1 MANRTEYEMLWKLG
15 AQLGKDFNST
25 FSSARS
31 ILTATQKEIQA
42 LNKQQS
48 DIAGYT
54 RQQQSIEKSNQKL
67 ETYQKQLE
75 NVQKEIAQTESYNS
89 SLANKE
95 VELQAKI
102 KSIEEEIAAKTS
114 KLNQMGA
121 ALSESGVDVKNLSD
135 ESARLE
141 KELGELRDAEEKAG
155 KEAESFGDKG
165 ADAFTAIG
173 DAIVAAGIATALKAI
188 YDGYKECISLSSDFE
203 ERMSTVEALS
213 GASDSEMKQLSAL
226 AKELG
231 ATTKFTAIESGEAMT
246 YMGMAGWNAQ
256 QMMAGMDGVLQL
268 AAASGEDLGTVSD
281 IVTDDLTAFGLA
293 ASDAGHF
300 ADILA
305 AAATNSNTNVGL
317 MGETF
322 KYVAPLF
329 GTMKWSAE
337 DAAVAVGLMANAGI
351 KGTQAGTSL
360 KTALANLIAPTT
372 KMQAVMDELD
382 ISITKADGSAMDFGE
397 IMVMLR
403 DRFAGLSEQEQAAA
417 ASAIFGKEAMSGML
431 NIINA
436 SEADFDKLTNSIE
449 NCAGSAK
456 KMAEI
461 KLDNLNGQ
469 ITLMNSASDALK
481 TTIGEAFNPELRAL
495 AAIGTEILTQINA
508 FAAEHPVILKSIIAI
523 TAEVGGF
530 LVVYKSYTAI
540 KATLNTLSALSA
552 TLKAKEAAA
561 TAAQTA
567 ATTAQT
573 GATVAATTAQTG
585 LNAAMAAN
593 PIGLVL
599 AGVAALTVGV
609 ISLVETSKKASVET
623 EKLTAASKEQYDE
636 LQALNAEY
644 REACELYG
652 ETSDEAR
659 RLHGEVVLLQEEYNS
674 SKQTIEEFNE
684 AVKQTAEEYAAFVE
698 EHSKNIEA
706 INTEEDVLLALVG
719 KLEALERQT
728 NKTEAEKE
736 QLLIIIDQL
745 NDRLPSLGLSYDSV
759 AKSLN
764 LTAEAIHSVVE
775 AEIARKKYEENY
787 SAYYTAVEK
796 ELELEKQLKT
806 AKENTASAQKEYDEL
821 INSEKYKEFKEE
833 AIGAVGEAAGRAY
846 ASKWMGFATAVNNAR
861 SSLDRFKKT
870 QDDLQSQYD
879 SAVSTENELL
889 EAMGLYSE
897 SLKKNNEETA
907 EAISNSENFQSAIL
921 DIKAGLLDA
930 GSAASLY
937 GVNAEALKT
946 YTEDADAYQQALTSA
961 MELVESGFYSA
972 EEAAKAY
979 GVAVSDLED
988 YSSIQTTIEAI
999 NNLSESYV
1007 EVRDA
1012 AEKSIQGQY
1021 TLWDTAA
1028 VVIPT
1033 SIGTI
1038 NTALETQLAYWDDYN
1053 TDLTNLLERA
1063 DEIDGLNEV
1072 IASFADGSKESVNA
1086 IAGMANA
1093 SDEDLKSMVANW
1105 KEVKEQQNKA
1115 TESLT
1120 ELATGYEQQMKGLK
1134 ATLEEEVDGLNLE
1147 DEAAEAAKATVDAYT
1162 EAIRSSTDDAVKAAE
1177 RLSALVATALK
1188 SPDILIKPD
1197 VSETSSDQSSKTPT
1211 ASTGQGSKSPALG
1224 LGSWR
1229 NNRMMQAYA
1238 NGTDGAESGLA
1249 LVGEEGPEIV
1259 AFKGGEKVFTAKE
1272 TRILMREMNNETKL
1286 INAYAEGTGESLVI
1300 VSMLPQLL
1308 EMMNALNAAGSA
1320 EKAAQEPIVSEAQKS
1335 VEIRIEVSPSFSI
1348 EGNAD
1353 DEDIREKVR
1362 GWSDEIVEM
1371 VMDALEEKG
1380 VDTKR
1385 GVYA

>member
-456 KMAEI
+456 RMAEI

-599 AGVAALTVGV
+599 AGVAALTVSIIALTEASKKEKEASDELTAASQKQYNQIQALKAEYDAVCEKYGETSYQAQELSWQIADLTEQYEASKQTLSEYAQMCEDVKNAHDEMVTKHQEEISNLEKEGAGV
-609 ISLVETSKKASVET
+609 ISLVGRLESLTSQSSVTAGEQQEILAIVKALNSEVPGLSLSYNSLTNSLSSSTDAIMAMAKAQIAAEKYDT
-623 EKLTAASKEQYDE
+623 YLDQIVAKLKDNEQQEEKLTAATAQKAAAQERLEKLQKSYDKWYEKHKYGINSKKNAEKLGQYMAKIDQASKEVEKYS
-636 LQALNAEY
+636 AEV
-644 REACELYG
+644 
-652 ETSDEAR
+652 DEANSAMQANESEIER
-659 RLHGEVVLLQEEYNS
+659 MRSEMVALTDAISGTGKAASDASEES
-674 SKQTIEEFNE
+674 QS
-684 AVKQTAEEYAAFVE
+684 ALDSA
-698 EHSKNIEA
+698 
-706 INTEEDVLLALVG
+706 LLAIG
-719 KLEALERQT
+719 SGFMSAENAAALFGISSDALQT
-728 NKTEAEKE
+728 
-736 QLLIIIDQL
+736 
-745 NDRLPSLGLSYDSV
+745 SLDEIQQYQE
-759 AKSLN
+759 SLN
-764 LTAEAIHSVVE
+764 
-775 AEIARKKYEENY
+775 
-787 SAYYTAVEK
+787 
-796 ELELEKQLKT
+796 
-806 AKENTASAQKEYDEL
+806 
-821 INSEKYKEFKEE
+821 
-833 AIGAVGEAAGRAY
+833 
-846 ASKWMGFATAVNNAR
+846 
-861 SSLDRFKKT
+861 
-870 QDDLQSQYD
+870 
-879 SAVSTENELL
+879 
-889 EAMGLYSE
+889 
-897 SLKKNNEETA
+897 
-907 EAISNSENFQSAIL
+907 
-921 DIKAGLLDA
+921 
-930 GSAASLY
+930 
-937 GVNAEALKT
+937 
-946 YTEDADAYQQALTSA
+946 SA

-979 GVAVSDLED
+979 GVTVSDLED

-999 NNLSESYV
+999 NNLSESYI

-1021 TLWDTAA
+1021 SLWDTAA

-1115 TESLT
+1115 TESLA
-1120 ELATGYEQQMKGLK
+1120 ELATGYEQQMKDLK

-1147 DEAAEAAKATVDAYT
+1147 DEAAEAAKATIDAYT
-1162 EAIRSSTDDAVKAAE
+1162 EAIRNSTDDAVKAAE

-1188 SPDILIKPD
+1188 NPDILIK
-1197 VSETSSDQSSKTPT
+1197 SETSET
-1211 ASTGQGSKSPALG
+1211 STGQGSGSLSSVLG
-1224 LGSWR
+1224 SSLGSWR
-1229 NNRMMQAYA
+1229 NALMRSMQAYA

-1259 AFKGGEKVFTAKE
+1259 AFRGGEKVFTAKE
-1272 TRILMREMNNETKL
+1272 TRVLMKEMNDETKL
-1286 INAYAEGTGESLVI
+1286 INAYAEGTGDDLVI

-1380 VDTKR
+1380 IDTKR

>member
-281 IVTDDLTAFGLA
+281 IVTDDLTAFELA

-436 SEADFDKLTNSIE
+436 SESDFDKLTNSIE

-461 KLDNLNGQ
+461 KLDNL
-469 ITLMNSASDALK
+469 
-481 TTIGEAFNPELRAL
+481 
-495 AAIGTEILTQINA
+495 
-508 FAAEHPVILKSIIAI
+508 
-523 TAEVGGF
+523 
-530 LVVYKSYTAI
+530 
-540 KATLNTLSALSA
+540 
-552 TLKAKEAAA
+552 
-561 TAAQTA
+561 
-567 ATTAQT
+567 
-573 GATVAATTAQTG
+573 
-585 LNAAMAAN
+585 
-593 PIGLVL
+593 
-599 AGVAALTVGV
+599 
-609 ISLVETSKKASVET
+609 
-623 EKLTAASKEQYDE
+623 
-636 LQALNAEY
+636 
-644 REACELYG
+644 C
-652 ETSDEAR
+652 
-659 RLHGEVVLLQEEYNS
+659 
-674 SKQTIEEFNE
+674 
-684 AVKQTAEEYAAFVE
+684 
-698 EHSKNIEA
+698 
-706 INTEEDVLLALVG
+706 
-719 KLEALERQT
+719 
-728 NKTEAEKE
+728 
-736 QLLIIIDQL
+736 
-745 NDRLPSLGLSYDSV
+745 
-759 AKSLN
+759 
-764 LTAEAIHSVVE
+764 
-775 AEIARKKYEENY
+775 
-787 SAYYTAVEK
+787 
-796 ELELEKQLKT
+796 
-806 AKENTASAQKEYDEL
+806 
-821 INSEKYKEFKEE
+821 
-833 AIGAVGEAAGRAY
+833 
-846 ASKWMGFATAVNNAR
+846 
-861 SSLDRFKKT
+861 
-870 QDDLQSQYD
+870 
-879 SAVSTENELL
+879 
-889 EAMGLYSE
+889 
-897 SLKKNNEETA
+897 
-907 EAISNSENFQSAIL
+907 
-921 DIKAGLLDA
+921 
-930 GSAASLY
+930 
-937 GVNAEALKT
+937 
-946 YTEDADAYQQALTSA
+946 
-961 MELVESGFYSA
+961 
-972 EEAAKAY
+972 
-979 GVAVSDLED
+979 
-988 YSSIQTTIEAI
+988 
-999 NNLSESYV
+999 
-1007 EVRDA
+1007 
-1012 AEKSIQGQY
+1012 
-1021 TLWDTAA
+1021 
-1028 VVIPT
+1028 
-1033 SIGTI
+1033 
-1038 NTALETQLAYWDDYN
+1038 
-1053 TDLTNLLERA
+1053 
-1063 DEIDGLNEV
+1063 
-1072 IASFADGSKESVNA
+1072 
-1086 IAGMANA
+1086 
-1093 SDEDLKSMVANW
+1093 
-1105 KEVKEQQNKA
+1105 
-1115 TESLT
+1115 
-1120 ELATGYEQQMKGLK
+1120 
-1134 ATLEEEVDGLNLE
+1134 
-1147 DEAAEAAKATVDAYT
+1147 
-1162 EAIRSSTDDAVKAAE
+1162 
-1177 RLSALVATALK
+1177 
-1188 SPDILIKPD
+1188 
-1197 VSETSSDQSSKTPT
+1197 
-1211 ASTGQGSKSPALG
+1211 
-1224 LGSWR
+1224 
-1229 NNRMMQAYA
+1229 
-1238 NGTDGAESGLA
+1238 
-1249 LVGEEGPEIV
+1249 
-1259 AFKGGEKVFTAKE
+1259 
-1272 TRILMREMNNETKL
+1272 
-1286 INAYAEGTGESLVI
+1286 
-1300 VSMLPQLL
+1300 
-1308 EMMNALNAAGSA
+1308 
-1320 EKAAQEPIVSEAQKS
+1320 
-1335 VEIRIEVSPSFSI
+1335 
-1348 EGNAD
+1348 
-1353 DEDIREKVR
+1353 
-1362 GWSDEIVEM
+1362 
-1371 VMDALEEKG
+1371 
-1380 VDTKR
+1380 
-1385 GVYA
+1385 

>member
-102 KSIEEEIAAKTS
+102 KSTEEEIAAKTS

-141 KELGELRDAEEKAG
+141 KELGDLRDAEEKAG

-456 KMAEI
+456 RMAEI

-599 AGVAALTVGV
+599 AGVAALTVGIIALTEASKKEKEASDELTAASQKQYNQIQALKAEYDAVCEKYGETSYQAQKLSWQIADLTEQYEASKQTLSEYTQMCEDVQNAHDEMVAKHQEEISNLEKEGAGV
-609 ISLVETSKKASVET
+609 ISLVGRLESLASQSSVTAGEQQEILAIVKALNSEVPGLSLSYNNLTNSLSSSTDAIMAMAKAQIAAEKYDKYLDQIVKKLKDNEQQEEKLSDATKQKAEAQERLDKLQKSYDKWYEKHKYGINSKKNA
-623 EKLTAASKEQYDE
+623 EKLGQYMAKINQASQEVEKYSADVDEANSAMRENESEIERMRSEMVALTDAISGAGKAASDASEESQS
-636 LQALNAEY
+636 ALDSA
-644 REACELYG
+644 
-652 ETSDEAR
+652 
-659 RLHGEVVLLQEEYNS
+659 
-674 SKQTIEEFNE
+674 
-684 AVKQTAEEYAAFVE
+684 
-698 EHSKNIEA
+698 
-706 INTEEDVLLALVG
+706 LLAIG
-719 KLEALERQT
+719 SGFMSAENAAALFGISSDALQT
-728 NKTEAEKE
+728 
-736 QLLIIIDQL
+736 
-745 NDRLPSLGLSYDSV
+745 SLDEIQQYQE
-759 AKSLN
+759 SLN
-764 LTAEAIHSVVE
+764 
-775 AEIARKKYEENY
+775 
-787 SAYYTAVEK
+787 
-796 ELELEKQLKT
+796 
-806 AKENTASAQKEYDEL
+806 
-821 INSEKYKEFKEE
+821 
-833 AIGAVGEAAGRAY
+833 
-846 ASKWMGFATAVNNAR
+846 
-861 SSLDRFKKT
+861 
-870 QDDLQSQYD
+870 
-879 SAVSTENELL
+879 
-889 EAMGLYSE
+889 
-897 SLKKNNEETA
+897 
-907 EAISNSENFQSAIL
+907 
-921 DIKAGLLDA
+921 
-930 GSAASLY
+930 
-937 GVNAEALKT
+937 
-946 YTEDADAYQQALTSA
+946 SA

-979 GVAVSDLED
+979 GVTVSDLED

-999 NNLSESYV
+999 NNLSESYI

-1021 TLWDTAA
+1021 SLWDTAA

-1115 TESLT
+1115 TESLA
-1120 ELATGYEQQMKGLK
+1120 ELATGYEQQMKDLK

-1147 DEAAEAAKATVDAYT
+1147 DEAAEAAKATIDAYT
-1162 EAIRSSTDDAVKAAE
+1162 EAIRNSTDDAVKAAE

-1188 SPDILIKPD
+1188 NPDTLIK
-1197 VSETSSDQSSKTPT
+1197 SETSKT
-1211 ASTGQGSKSPALG
+1211 STGQGSESLSPG

-1229 NNRMMQAYA
+1229 NTLMRSMQAYA

-1259 AFKGGEKVFTAKE
+1259 AFRGGEKVFTAKE
-1272 TRILMREMNNETKL
+1272 TRVLMKEMTDETKL
-1286 INAYAEGTGESLVI
+1286 INAYAEGTGDGLVI

-1308 EMMNALNAAGSA
+1308 EMMNVLNAVGSA

-1353 DEDIREKVR
+1353 EEDIREKVR

-1380 VDTKR
+1380 IDTKR

>member
-102 KSIEEEIAAKTS
+102 KSTEEEIAAKTS

-141 KELGELRDAEEKAG
+141 KELGDLRDAEEKAG

-456 KMAEI
+456 RMAEI

-599 AGVAALTVGV
+599 AGVAALTVGIIALTEASKKEKEASDELTAASQKQYNQIQALKAEYDAVCEKYGETSYQAQELSWQIADLTEQYEASKQTLSEYAQMCEDVKNAHDEMVTKHQEEISNLEKEGAGV
-609 ISLVETSKKASVET
+609 ISLVGRLESLASQSSVTAGEQQEILAIVKALNSEVPGLSLSYNNLTNSLSSSTDAIMAMAKAQIAAEKYDKYLDQIVKKLKDNEQQEEKLSDATKQKAEAQERLDKLQKSYDKWYEKHKYGINSKKNA
-623 EKLTAASKEQYDE
+623 EKLGQYMAKINQASQEVEKYSADVDEANSAIRENESEIERMRSEMVALTDAISGTGKAASDASEESQS
-636 LQALNAEY
+636 ALDSA
-644 REACELYG
+644 
-652 ETSDEAR
+652 
-659 RLHGEVVLLQEEYNS
+659 
-674 SKQTIEEFNE
+674 
-684 AVKQTAEEYAAFVE
+684 
-698 EHSKNIEA
+698 
-706 INTEEDVLLALVG
+706 LLAIG
-719 KLEALERQT
+719 SGFMSAENAAALFGISSDALQT
-728 NKTEAEKE
+728 
-736 QLLIIIDQL
+736 
-745 NDRLPSLGLSYDSV
+745 SLDEIQQYQE
-759 AKSLN
+759 SLN
-764 LTAEAIHSVVE
+764 
-775 AEIARKKYEENY
+775 
-787 SAYYTAVEK
+787 
-796 ELELEKQLKT
+796 
-806 AKENTASAQKEYDEL
+806 
-821 INSEKYKEFKEE
+821 
-833 AIGAVGEAAGRAY
+833 
-846 ASKWMGFATAVNNAR
+846 
-861 SSLDRFKKT
+861 
-870 QDDLQSQYD
+870 
-879 SAVSTENELL
+879 
-889 EAMGLYSE
+889 
-897 SLKKNNEETA
+897 
-907 EAISNSENFQSAIL
+907 
-921 DIKAGLLDA
+921 
-930 GSAASLY
+930 
-937 GVNAEALKT
+937 
-946 YTEDADAYQQALTSA
+946 SA

-979 GVAVSDLED
+979 GVTVSDLED

-999 NNLSESYV
+999 NNLSESYI

-1021 TLWDTAA
+1021 SLWDTAA

-1115 TESLT
+1115 TESLA
-1120 ELATGYEQQMKGLK
+1120 ELATGYEQQMKDLK
-1134 ATLEEEVDGLNLE
+1134 ATLEEEVHGLNLE
-1147 DEAAEAAKATVDAYT
+1147 DEAAEAAKATIDAYT
-1162 EAIRSSTDDAVKAAE
+1162 EAIRNSTDDAVKAAE

-1188 SPDILIKPD
+1188 NPDTLIK
-1197 VSETSSDQSSKTPT
+1197 SETSET
-1211 ASTGQGSKSPALG
+1211 STGQGSGSLSSVLG
-1224 LGSWR
+1224 SSLGSWR
-1229 NNRMMQAYA
+1229 NALMRSMQAYA

-1259 AFKGGEKVFTAKE
+1259 AFRGGEKVFTAKE
-1272 TRILMREMNNETKL
+1272 TRVLMKEMTDETKL
-1286 INAYAEGTGESLVI
+1286 INAYAEGTGDGLVI

-1308 EMMNALNAAGSA
+1308 EMMNVLNAVGSA

-1348 EGNAD
+1348 ECNAD
-1353 DEDIREKVR
+1353 EEDIREKVR

-1380 VDTKR
+1380 IDTKR